1 MKKNV
6 IKTFTFM
13 FSAIFLAKILGLV
26 RNIIFANCY
35 GTGFEATAYFT
46 ASRIP
51 LQLLDMTL
59 GAAISSTFIPVF
71 NEFFQKKGKERAV
84 QFANNFLNIIIVI
97 SLILTLLGIVFA
109 PAIVNLIAPNLE
121 PTTFSLTV
129 ELIKILFPI
138 MLFTA
143 VAFVFVGFLQS
154 LDEFN
159 IPAIISVVANGILIL
174 YLLIFNNKYGIKGV
188 AIAMLIGWGTQILV
202 QLPAVKKK
210 GFKYKPTLD
219 FKDEG
224 IKKVVKLAIPILIST
239 WVQPINNLV
248 NLRLASGLEE
258 GQAVSAIEYSYNLY
272 LIIVGV
278 FSYTLSN
285 IIFPELSKLTAD
297 NKGEEV
303 RTILKNSIK
312 ASLLFIIPMSVG
324 MALISSDIIKLIYER
339 GEFTAHSTMLTSK
352 ALLFYSIGMIGYG
365 LMEILNKAFYAMQDS
380 KTPMKTSVV
389 AIILNVALSLVLVK
403 FMGYTGLPLA
413 ASITSIVIGIL
424 MIALISKNVNGLIEK
439 EDLKELAK
447 ILVSSIVMGIIIIAL
462 KNVIVGNT
470 TIITLARVFAS
481 VVCGIIVYFASVLLM
496 KNKTLDDFISKLKS
510 RAK

>member
-35 GTGFEATAYFT
+35 GTGYEATAYFT

-84 QFANNFLNIIIVI
+84 KFANNFLNIIIVI
-97 SLILTLLGIVFA
+97 SLILTILGIACA
-109 PAIVNLIAPNLE
+109 PFIVELIAPNLDV
-121 PTTFSLTV
+121 TTFTLTV
-129 ELIKILFPI
+129 DLIKILFPI

-202 QLPAVKKK
+202 QLPSVKKK
-210 GFKYKPTLD
+210 GFKYKPILD

-297 NKGEEV
+297 NKKDEV
-303 RTILKNSIK
+303 RTILNTSIK

-339 GEFTAHSTMLTSK
+339 GEFTSHSTMLTSN

-389 AIILNVALSLVLVK
+389 AILLNVALSLALVK
-403 FMGYTGLPLA
+403 YMGYTGLPLA
-413 ASITSIVIGIL
+413 ASITSIVIAIL
-424 MIALISKNVNGLIEK
+424 MIVMISKNVNRLVEK
-439 EDLKELAK
+439 DDLKELAK
-447 ILVSSIVMGIIIIAL
+447 ILFSATLMGIIIIAL

-470 TIITLARVFAS
+470 IMMTILRVVAS
-481 VVCGIIVYFASVLLM
+481 ICTGIIVYFASVLLL
-496 KNKTLDDFISKLKS
+496 KNKTLDEFIAKVKK